1 MHLTYLCFTFNIL
14 EKKFEDLISRS
25 PVYKIPSTSAISNNQ
40 QPVKIIVNFEK
51 NMLPNSKID
60 CIKKRTGEK
69 PLRNVNNMFQ
79 RIKKKKKLLTKEISA
94 ETKADV
100 KKSKAISQVPIISPI
115 PKRYEAGSDSRK
127 LSPLN
132 YARLP
137 DSFYNN
143 QLETLKEQISKK
155 KSKPNDSK
163 CIKLLNEDLMM
174 YINELLKMTPS
185 DIANL
190 STSSCSSVQLE
201 ESIIS
206 QCPKQ
211 NTQYYKE
218 LLNCIS
224 KCLNEDISDVSQDTV
239 FDSPKNIK
247 LLNRLQDLANYY
259 LDKTHKMKNI
269 CEEFPQTSNE
279 NNPVTE
285 IIPE

>member
-1 MHLTYLCFTFNIL
+1 M
-14 EKKFEDLISRS
+14 K
-25 PVYKIPSTSAISNNQ
+25 
-40 QPVKIIVNFEK
+40 
-51 NMLPNSKID
+51 
-60 CIKKRTGEK
+60 
-69 PLRNVNNMFQ
+69 NVNNIYQ
-79 RIKKKKKLLTKEISA
+79 RIKKKKKLLAKEISA
-94 ETKADV
+94 ETKNDV
-100 KKSKAISQVPIISPI
+100 KKSKAMSPVPIFSPI
-115 PKRYEAGSDSRK
+115 PKKCETGSDLKK

-143 QLETLKEQISKK
+143 QLEILKEQISKK

-163 CIKLLNEDLMM
+163 CNKLLNEDLML

-190 STSSCSSVQLE
+190 SASSCSSVQLE

-218 LLNCIS
+218 LLSCIS
-224 KCLNEDISDVSQDTV
+224 KCLNEDISDVSQDTA

-247 LLNRLQDLANYY
+247 LLNRLQNLANYY
-259 LDKTHKMKNI
+259 LDNTHKMKNI
-269 CEEFPQTSNE
+269 CEEFPRTSNE
-279 NNPVTE
+279 NNPVITTAIRHE
-285 IIPE
+285 